1 VNDDQRAVLRAVCDT
16 VYPRIERADDPD
28 GFWAR
33 SAGEMGLPE
42 AVEDLIAQ
50 IPDETIRGGLEQL
63 LDVLGQQ
70 AFLRMPSQ
78 LSREQLLRNVSLASA
93 DAAAGV
99 AAIAGMTLFLAY
111 GAPDPSTGQNPN
123 WKTFGYPGP
132 GAAPPEV
139 PKPIEV
145 RTPRDGESIEADVCV
160 IGSGA
165 GGGVVAGQLAKQGKK
180 VVVLEAGGYFNESD
194 FAQLELQAYQ
204 DMFWR
209 GGPNPSA
216 DGNITLQAGTS
227 LGGGT
232 TINWTNC
239 LRTTDWVR
247 ADWANDHG
255 LEGLDGSDYDRHLD
269 AVLERIGATDRCSDL
284 NGPQQRMKE
293 AADELG
299 WSFKTIV
306 RNANPDRYSP
316 DTAGYLGF
324 GDQSGAK
331 NSGDR
336 TWLLDAFENGADMY
350 VRTRAQRILTEN
362 GRAAG
367 VEAVHVDAEGNVQGA
382 VTVRAP
388 VVVVACGALESPALL
403 LRSGIGGPAAGNYLR
418 LHPCVAVFGSYAE
431 DQRGWWGAP
440 QAGLIDEFADVEAG
454 HGFLIESVQYAPALI
469 GSAIPWIS
477 AEQHKDMLSR
487 AKFGGTFVPLP
498 RDHGHGRV
506 EVDASGEAVP
516 WYSVDDEVDRRVI
529 QLGIEKVAEA
539 HRAGGA
545 VEIAALAAGLPR
557 WRRGDDLGRFV
568 ERVQRIPLARGGWR
582 LFTAHQMGTCRMGAD
597 PATSVADPWGEL
609 HDTKGVW
616 IGDASAFPTASGT
629 NPMVTIMALA
639 HRTAEAI
646 AGKTEESHGS
656 RDSAAGTPA
665 HA

>member
-1 VNDDQRAVLRAVCDT
+1 M
-16 VYPRIERADDPD
+16 YPRIDRAEDPD
-28 GFWAR
+28 GFYAR
-33 SAGEMGLPE
+33 SADDMGIPE
-42 AVEDLIAQ
+42 AVEDLISQ

-63 LDVLGQQ
+63 LDVLGAQN
-70 AFLRMPSQ
+70 FTKMPSQ
-78 LSREQLLRNVSLASA
+78 LSREQILRNMALASA

-99 AAIAGMTLFLAY
+99 AALAGMTLFLAY
-111 GAPDPSTGQNPN
+111 GAPDPETGQNPN

-132 GAAPPEV
+132 GSPPPDV

-145 RTPRDGESIEADVCV
+145 KTPDDGETVEADVCV

-165 GGGVVAGQLAKQGKK
+165 GGGVIAGTLAKQGKK
-180 VVVLEAGGYFNESD
+180 VVVLEASGYFNESD

-209 GGPNPSA
+209 GGPQTTA
-216 DGNITLQAGTS
+216 DGNITLQAGTT

-247 ADWANDHG
+247 DEWANTHG
-255 LEGLDGSDYDRHLD
+255 LEGVDGSDYDRHLD
-269 AVLERIGATDRCSDL
+269 TVLERIGATDKCSDL
-284 NGPQQRMKE
+284 NGPQQRMKDAAE
-293 AADELG
+293 ALG
-299 WSFKTIV
+299 WSFKTII
-306 RNANPDRYSP
+306 RNANPDKYSA
-316 DTAGYLGF
+316 DSAGYLGF

-336 TWLLDAFENGADMY
+336 TWLLDAFQNDAEIY
-350 VRTRAQRILTEN
+350 VRTRAQRIITEN

-367 VEAVHVDAEGNVQGA
+367 VEALHIDAEGTVHGSM
-382 VTVRAP
+382 TVRAP
-388 VVVVACGALESPALL
+388 TVVVACGALESPALL
-403 LRSGIGGPAAGNYLR
+403 LRSGIGGPATGDYLR
-418 LHPCVAVFGSYAE
+418 LHPCVAIFGSYAE

-440 QAGLIDEFADVEAG
+440 QAGLVDEFANVESG
-454 HGFLIESVQYAPALI
+454 HGFLIESVQYAPGLI
-469 GSAIPWIS
+469 GSAMPWVS
-477 AEQHKDMLSR
+477 AEAHKDLLFE

-506 EVDASGEAVP
+506 EVDGNGESVV
-516 WYSVDDEVDRRVI
+516 WYSVEDEIDRRVI
-529 QLGIEKVAEA
+529 HLGIQKTAEA

-545 VEIAALAAGLPR
+545 HSIAALAAGLPT
-557 WRRGDDLGRFV
+557 WRRGDDLDKWV
-568 ERVQRIPLARGGWR
+568 ERVQRIPLRRGGFR
-582 LFTAHQMGTCRMGAD
+582 LFTAHQMGTCRMGDD
-597 PATSVADPWGEL
+597 PQTSVANPWGEL

-646 AGKTEESHGS
+646 AGTEDTHGS
-656 RDSAAGTPA
+656 RDAASAPA

>member
-1 VNDDQRAVLRAVCDT
+1 MNDDQRAVLRAVCDT

-33 SAGEMGLPE
+33 SAGDMALPD

-63 LDVLGQQ
+63 LDVLGRQG
-70 AFLRMPSQ
+70 FLRMPSQ
-78 LSREQLLRNVSLASA
+78 LSREQLLRNLSLASA

-99 AAIAGMTLFLAY
+99 SAIAGMTLFLAY
-111 GAPDPSTGQNPN
+111 GAPDPTSGQNPN

-132 GAAPPEV
+132 SATPPEV
-139 PKPIEV
+139 PKPIAV
-145 RTPRDGESIEADVCV
+145 KSPSDGETIEADVCV

-165 GGGVVAGQLAKQGKK
+165 GGGVVAGTLAKQGKK

-194 FAQLELQAYQ
+194 FGQLELQAYQ

-209 GGPNPSA
+209 GGPNPTA

-255 LEGLDGSDYDRHLD
+255 LEGVDGADYDRHLD
-269 AVLERIGATDRCSDL
+269 TVLERIGATDACSDL
-284 NGPQQRMKE
+284 NGPQQRMKD
-293 AADELG
+293 AAGELG

-306 RNANPDRYSP
+306 RNANPERYSP

-336 TWLLDAFENGADMY
+336 TWLLDAFEHDADIY
-350 VRTRAQRILTEN
+350 VRTRAQRILSEN
-362 GRAAG
+362 GRATG
-367 VEAVHVDAEGNVQGA
+367 VEAVHLDAEGNPLGT

-418 LHPCVAVFGSYAE
+418 LHPCVAVFGSYAD

-440 QAGLIDEFADVEAG
+440 QAGLIDEFADVEDG

-469 GSAIPWIS
+469 GSAIPWVS
-477 AEQHKDMLSR
+477 AEQHKEMLSR
-487 AKFGGTFVPLP
+487 AKFGATFVPLP

-529 QLGIEKVAEA
+529 HLGIEKVAEA

-557 WRRGDDLGRFV
+557 WRRGDDIGRFT
-568 ERVQRIPLARGGWR
+568 ERVKRIPLAGGGWR
-582 LFTAHQMGTCRMGAD
+582 LFTAHQMGTCRMGDD
-597 PATSVADPWGEL
+597 PAMSVADPWGEL

-656 RDSAAGTPA
+656 RDAAGTPA